1 MTQPKTDTRNIYQRL
16 HAVMGEVTYVQKQR
30 NKGMHFSTVSH
41 DVVTAKVRPPLH
53 KHGVIYHPINLTHT
67 QNGNRTEVSLEVRFV
82 NIDNPSD
89 FVDVP
94 GLGYGVDPQ
103 DKGPGKAISYA
114 VKYALLKALGLET
127 GDDAD
132 HDSID
137 HEPEAQKPAPQS
149 ITPQQEAALSDLF
162 KNLGE
167 NGERMKHQLLEK
179 QRIEKLGDLS
189 ARLFEDV
196 HSRLMKV
203 QKLQGDAD
211 AA

>member
-1 MTQPKTDTRNIYQRL
+1 MIFSALTAGRAKRLKTGCVSEREAKIGKYQKDGWR
-16 HAVMGEVTYVQKQR
+16 VTYV
-30 NKGMHFSTVSH
+30 
-41 DVVTAKVRPPLH
+41 AKVRVVAGGVL
-53 KHGVIYHPINLTHT
+53 KEGTGAGHG
-67 QNGNRTEVSLEVRFV
+67 
-82 NIDNPSD
+82 ID
-89 FVDVP
+89 VD
-94 GLGYGVDPQ
+94 LGQ
-103 DKGPGKAISYA
+103 AHESA
-114 VKYALLKALGLET
+114 VKEAESDAMKRALMLFGDQFGLALYDKAKAHVG
-127 GDDAD
+127 
-132 HDSID
+132 ID

-203 QKLQGDAD
+203 QKPQGGAD